1 MILRSFLFGVLMYL
15 SWFLFFVAGIMFS
28 KIFSA
33 FLDLGITVQFARIM
47 SDRILIPLIMIA
59 QELEYLRE
67 LKIEVLKQ
75 KGLDQK
81 DIEFQLSLFDKWF
94 TAPESIK
101 KEFPFNDWA
110 SATKY
115 VEKLIKEKRI

>member
-1 MILRSFLFGVLMYL
+1 
-15 SWFLFFVAGIMFS
+15 
-28 KIFSA
+28 
-33 FLDLGITVQFARIM
+33 
-47 SDRILIPLIMIA
+47 MIA
-59 QELEYLRE
+59 QELEYLRQ

-81 DIEFQLSLFDKWF
+81 DIEFQLALFDKWF
-94 TAPESIK
+94 TNWKESIIISFISSAPQPVK
-101 KEFPFNDWA
+101 KDLPFNDWA